1 MQQNN
6 TQDELTKAVLSKA
19 IGCKTCEVIEEYA
32 KEDGDITLVKKK
44 ITTKYLPPDMMAVKT
59 LMAAA
64 FQQDDT
70 IPERW
75 YCDNDC
81 RYTSNILCPG
91 ECNIRRDSKKLC
103 PHYSG
108 EDW

>member
-59 LMAAA
+59 LMALSGQEDDLSKLTDEQLYKEKRRLLEVLKEMENLDANNK
-64 FQQDDT
+64 DDT
-70 IPERW
+70 Q
-75 YCDNDC
+75 N
-81 RYTSNILCPG
+81 
-91 ECNIRRDSKKLC
+91 
-103 PHYSG
+103 
-108 EDW
+108 